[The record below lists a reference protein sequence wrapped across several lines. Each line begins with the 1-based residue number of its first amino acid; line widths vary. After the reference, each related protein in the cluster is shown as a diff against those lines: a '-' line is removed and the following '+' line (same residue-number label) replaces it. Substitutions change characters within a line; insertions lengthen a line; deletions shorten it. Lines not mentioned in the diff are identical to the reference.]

1 MTSIITPQNLL
12 LMAPNVGSKSAVYTG
27 ILNHHMDLFS
37 INTPKRV
44 AMFLGQL
51 LVESDDLTSFR
62 EGMFYRTPE
71 RLMQV
76 WPSRFPTLEF
86 AKQYVENPQ
95 KLANYVYSNRM
106 GNGGPESNDGWNMRG
121 TGWIQLTGRDNI
133 TNFAKYINQTPEE
146 AALYMG
152 TAQGAAQSACWFW
165 DKNGINRL
173 ADFGSLDAVSDAVNL
188 GRQTKKVGD
197 AEGYQKRLIKTE
209 LCKKILKV

>member
-1 MTSIITPQNLL
+1 MEIVTPQNLAI
-12 LMAPNVGSKSAVYTG
+12 MAPGVGSKSAVYSG
-27 ILNHHMDLFS
+27 ILNHHMAQYG

-44 AMFLGQL
+44 AFFLGQV

-62 EGMFYRTPE
+62 EGMFYRDPA
-71 RLMQV
+71 RLMKV
-76 WPSRFPTLEF
+76 WPSRFPSLEF
-86 AKQYVENPQ
+86 AKQYVGNPQ

-106 GNGGPESNDGWNMRG
+106 GNGGPESNDGWNFRG

-133 TNFAKYINQTPEE
+133 TAFATYIGMTPED

-152 TAQGAAQSACWFW
+152 TAQGAAHSACWFW

-173 ADFGSLDAVSDAVNL
+173 ADFGNLDAVSDQVNI

-197 AEGYQKRLIKTE
+197 AEGYQRRLIKTE
-209 LCKKILKV
+209 LCKKTLKV